1 MAETKQPQFSVSD
14 GSAVAQQ
21 PTQQSAP
28 ASPPQPAPRP
38 CPQNCALCGTQQQ
51 VYCTTKM
58 LFDLSRAY
66 QEARQQIAAVEK
78 AVADIRTHL
87 EAKDETPLST
97 PVIESS

>member
-1 MAETKQPQFSVSD
+1 
-14 GSAVAQQ
+14 
-21 PTQQSAP
+21 
-28 ASPPQPAPRP
+28 
-38 CPQNCALCGTQQQ
+38 
-51 VYCTTKM
+51 M

-66 QEARQQIAAVEK
+66 QDARQQIAAVEK